1 MPKNRKIYYT
11 TQELAQMNIDDTIQQ
26 QKLDKLANDALK
38 EDKLEPYRKSL
49 SIAQNSVIETKTSR
63 LNATDMEIRAKLER
77 IGYNSRLTPDDMVE
91 RKELTRPEQA
101 EIDVYHNRLRQF
113 GAQAN

>member
-11 TQELAQMNIDDTIQQ
+11 TQELAQMNIDDTIRQ

-63 LNATDMEIRAKLER
+63 LNATDMEITCKVRTNW
-77 IGYNSRLTPDDMVE
+77 I
-91 RKELTRPEQA
+91 
-101 EIDVYHNRLRQF
+101 
-113 GAQAN
+113 